1 MRALVRSLAALLALI
16 GGVSC
21 ASGPAQRDHFYR
33 LEVPTPATLRAQ
45 PVLTGV
51 VEIDR
56 PRGDN
61 LVRERPILHSQ
72 GAGAAEVTPYS
83 YHLWVDSP
91 TLMVQRELAR
101 WLEASGAAPQTVLPE
116 VGVRERWLVTGRL
129 ERFEYITP
137 EGVVLVVLE
146 LRLKDQ
152 KTGKLVVQRHY
163 ETRAPASGDVS
174 AAIPAFG
181 TAVGSIFEQFAD
193 DVAAKK

>member
-1 MRALVRSLAALLALI
+1 MLASVRSLAALLALL
-16 GGVSC
+16 GLVSC

-33 LEVPTPATLRAQ
+33 LDVPAPASPRTV
-45 PVLTGV
+45 PVLPGV

-56 PRGDN
+56 PRADH
-61 LVRERPILHSQ
+61 LVRERPILHSE
-72 GAGAAEVTPYS
+72 GGNAIEVTPYV

-101 WLEASGAAPQTVLPE
+101 WFDVSGVASQTVLPE
-116 VGVRERWLVTGRL
+116 AGVRERWLVTGRL
-129 ERFEYITP
+129 ERFEHVVP
-137 EGVVLVVLE
+137 EGVALVVLE

-152 KTGKLVVQRHY
+152 KSGDLRVQRRY
-163 ETRAPASGDVS
+163 EARAPAGGAID

-181 TAVGSIFEQFAD
+181 VAVGSIFEQFAA